1 MALILNIRPFSEDDL
16 SSSNPYLP
24 EADEYYMY
32 MGALQDDLK
41 QLDGVVEVTRFDS
54 SFSIETNDS
63 ISEAELMKKIKPVF
77 TEDLMK
83 KLRFVSF
90 G

>member
-1 MALILNIRPFSEDDL
+1 
-16 SSSNPYLP
+16 
-24 EADEYYMY
+24 MY
-32 MGALQDDLK
+32 MDALQDDLK
-41 QLDGVVEVTRFDS
+41 QLDGVVEVTRFGS

-63 ISEAELMKKIKPVF
+63 LSEAELINKIKPVF

-90 G
+90 D